1 MAETKKPV
9 QSVKA
14 PVEEMETIFV
24 PKAGRGEDEVFV
36 VGINGKNY
44 NIPRGKNVS
53 VPAAVAS
60 EFRRSMRAQ
69 QTYDKLVNRM
79 KGR

>member
-14 PVEEMETIFV
+14 PVEEYEIIFV

-44 NIPRGKNVS
+44 NIPRGKSVS
-53 VPAAVAS
+53 VPAAVAA
-60 EFRRSMRAQ
+60 EFRRSQRAQ
-69 QTYDKLVNRM
+69 QAYDKLVNTM

>member
-1 MAETKKPV
+1 MAEAKKPI

-14 PVEEMETIFV
+14 PVEEYETIFI
-24 PKAGRGEDEVFV
+24 PKAGRGEDEVYV

-60 EFRRSMRAQ
+60 EFRRAQRAQ
-69 QTYDKLVNRM
+69 QAYDKLVNSM